1 MTFDME
7 SDIFV
12 SARGKY
18 ITFAFMTI
26 ESSQSMKS
34 IVCKACRSGQMG
46 VKMKNNKQKTWLL
59 IGTGVLVILLMAAS
73 SLYSVKYNEARLVEP
88 MDFSQYVFRMK
99 DLPMIV
105 SGVLFC
111 IYIGCLIVL
120 IIRTASR
127 NAREV
132 EETHTT
138 RRISPKFGFF
148 GFFGFLGFLG
158 FWTYSARG
166 DIFPVFFFLFFGFFG
181 FFYEGKMSHT
191 FMDERYQ
198 ENAKRA
204 QHGAL
209 KIAFGVMVA
218 ALVVLCY
225 GGRLRKDPGIIM
237 LSAASLLA
245 LGVGLVLFLS
255 QYLLYRYDRED
266 SCPKGEEDENA

>member
-1 MTFDME
+1 
-7 SDIFV
+7 
-12 SARGKY
+12 
-18 ITFAFMTI
+18 
-26 ESSQSMKS
+26 
-34 IVCKACRSGQMG
+34 MG

-138 RRISPKFGFF
+138 RRISPKFGLF
-148 GFFGFLGFLG
+148 G
-158 FWTYSARG
+158 
-166 DIFPVFFFLFFGFFG
+166 FFGFFG

-266 SCPKGEEDENA
+266 SCPEGEEDENA